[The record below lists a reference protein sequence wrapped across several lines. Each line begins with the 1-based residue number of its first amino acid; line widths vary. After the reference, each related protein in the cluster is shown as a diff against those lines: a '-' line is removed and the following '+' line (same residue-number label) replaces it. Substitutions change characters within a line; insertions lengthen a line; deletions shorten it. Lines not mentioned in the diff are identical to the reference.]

1 MGYYFSHSLRSL
13 STAEMTTTLILS
25 LLALFSVAMSSPW
38 NKNWSKE
45 DFEKEWN
52 KEYETPDF
60 TVVASHEFYEERLYP
75 GATWACTNMS
85 VDTAEDPLAG
95 LEGKNFLQ
103 IMNSR
108 RYKTKVPSSQM
119 FYNLFDYI
127 NGENEGSVKIEMTKG
142 VTTKHTV
149 LKEDREWGDLEQ
161 QEMCFFLEKKFQQAG
176 GSEAVPEPSNTSVYI
191 QNRPDMT
198 VIVGKFPGW
207 AFTAATWQKERDILE
222 QNVGDKENYT
232 KGVYYTM
239 MKSHPWVREEERI
252 NEVWLEKIIG
262 SDIVQ

>member
-1 MGYYFSHSLRSL
+1 MGRSL
-13 STAEMTTTLILS
+13 STAEMTTSLILS
-25 LLALFSVAMSSPW
+25 VLALFSVAMSSPW

-60 TVVASHEFYEERLYP
+60 AVVASHEFYEERLYP

-108 RYKTKVPSSQM
+108 RYKTKVPSSQL

-127 NGENEGSVKIEMTKG
+127 NGENEGSVKIKSSRCLGRVALQKLKHVSAGSSNCCHLGNDWNVMNDKCNFVLLIACQCLSMSKQTKSG
-142 VTTKHTV
+142 NVSCSMGIV
-149 LKEDREWGDLEQ
+149 LVHQ
-161 QEMCFFLEKKFQQAG
+161 
-176 GSEAVPEPSNTSVYI
+176 SSNRSV
-191 QNRPDMT
+191 Q
-198 VIVGKFPGW
+198 
-207 AFTAATWQKERDILE
+207 
-222 QNVGDKENYT
+222 
-232 KGVYYTM
+232 
-239 MKSHPWVREEERI
+239 SCH
-252 NEVWLEKIIG
+252 
-262 SDIVQ
+262 